1 MKKNQFNFLLVAL
14 VATILFC
21 QKANAVVFLFSPIN
35 ISGTGNL
42 GTGISTGAAEGWQNP
57 TANVTVTNGT
67 GSLDGTGLGL
77 VASSGDK
84 VWISATTVLSARN
97 QFAAASNFN
106 ITISEYTNYYSFLY
120 RFNVGTDITNPAGQ
134 IIIRLNR
141 ANSGT
146 TTSQDWDLY
155 ARTNNGHINI
165 GICKGQVTSVGP
177 NVTNYSAVNISAG
190 QTFFVVVRQHAIMG
204 AQNDVDDLWI
214 NPPQGAGG
222 FPAGSFGAPETSLP
236 PPDVE
241 VGTSPTD
248 GTEDVSPTGP
258 GRFVVASGAN
268 ANFDELRIAST
279 WAEATPFFGQCISAG
294 IGISPI
300 SQTNVA
306 EIADTFTVVPIGT
319 SPNYQWQS
327 APPSSNT
334 FTNIPGATLAS
345 YTTPNLALATDN
357 GDQYRAIITVPCDGS
372 SATSAVA
379 KVTLTAPVVTP
390 PGVVVNDLFP
400 SIAEPITPVTV
411 SNASWYTAVSSSLDI
426 LNGGAGGP
434 PMTLTPS
441 SGTASL
447 WLAYF
452 TPTNNPPTNNLP
464 NLPVHLAV
472 GNTMKLTIS
481 FTPSGFNSFTNN
493 SSLRFGL
500 FDYADGGTR
509 VIADDTTAGGS
520 TGNGNNVRGYMMS
533 LDFGP
538 TFTVNSPQSLLARN
552 VLNDNNLMG
561 STSDFMSLGS
571 GPSGGG
577 FSNAPAFQAQTPYTM
592 VFSVTRNDVNSVILT
607 NSITG
612 GGTNWT
618 FSVTET
624 NFAYHRFD
632 AFGLRPNSLETSAD
646 SFSVPNFKVEVL
658 AGPAVPTSINL
669 TSVSRNGGNV
679 ALTWNP
685 TPSGTYSYSVQRK
698 LNLTDVSWTT
708 LTNGTSATTYT
719 DTTAT
724 GSTGFYRVSS
734 P

>member
-1 MKKNQFNFLLVAL
+1 MKKNKISLLLVTL
-14 VATILFC
+14 ATGVLLC
-21 QKANAVVFLFSPIN
+21 QNASAVTWLFSPIN

-42 GTGISTGAAEGWQNP
+42 GTGITTGSAEGWGN
-57 TANVTVTNGT
+57 TTGNVTVTNGT

-84 VWISATTVLSARN
+84 VWISASPSLNARN
-97 QFAAASNFN
+97 QFATNLQFN
-106 ITISEYTNYYSFLY
+106 VGIAPFSYTNYYSFLY

-146 TTSQDWDLY
+146 TAAQDWDLL
-155 ARTNNGHINI
+155 ARTNGGFIQI
-165 GICKGQVTSVGP
+165 GIQKGVPP
-177 NVTNYSAVNISAG
+177 NVTNFAAVNISAG
-190 QTFFVVVRQHAIMG
+190 QTFFVVVRQFATNG
-204 AQNDVDDLWI
+204 VSNDIDDLWI
-214 NPPQGAGG
+214 NPPTN
-222 FPAGSFGAPETSLP
+222 SFGADESSFP
-236 PPDVE
+236 PSDAE
-241 VGTSPTD
+241 VGALTTD
-248 GTEDVSPTGP
+248 GAEDTSTTGP

-279 WAEATPFFGQCISAG
+279 WAEATPYFGQCISAG

-306 EIADTFTVVPIGT
+306 EIADTFTVIPIGT
-319 SPNYQWQS
+319 SPTYQWQF
-327 APPSSNT
+327 APPGSST
-334 FTNIPGATLAS
+334 FTNIPGATLTS
-345 YTTPNLALATDN
+345 YTTPNLVLATDN
-357 GDQYRAIITVPCDGS
+357 GDQYRAIVTVPCDS
-372 SATSAVA
+372 SMATSAVA
-379 KVTLTAPVVTP
+379 KVTLTAPVATP
-390 PGVVVNDLFP
+390 PGVVVDDLFP
-400 SIAEPITPVTV
+400 SIAEPIVPVTV
-411 SNASWYTAVSSSLDI
+411 SNASWYTALGSASLDI

-434 PMTLTPS
+434 PMTLTPA
-441 SGTASL
+441 SGSASL

-452 TPTNNPPTNNLP
+452 TPTNIPPTNNLP
-464 NLPVHLAV
+464 VHLAI
-472 GNTMKLTIS
+472 GSTLKLTMP
-481 FTPSGFNSFTNN
+481 FTPSSFNSFTNN
-493 SSLRFGL
+493 STLRFGL
-500 FDYADGGTR
+500 YDYADGGTR
-509 VIADDTTAGGS
+509 VVADDATAGGS
-520 TGNGNNVRGYMMS
+520 TGNGNNVRGYMLS

-538 TFTVNSPQSLLARN
+538 TFSVNSNLVVLARN

-561 STSDFMSLGS
+561 STSDYAPVGS
-571 GPSGGG
+571 GPVGGM
-577 FSNAPAFQAQTPYTM
+577 FSNAPAFIAGDQYTL
-592 VFSVTRNDVNSVILT
+592 VFSVTRNDVNSVIIT

-632 AFGLRPNSLETSAD
+632 AFGIRPNSLETSAD
-646 SFSVPNFKVEVL
+646 SFIVPNFKVEVL
-658 AGPAVPTSINL
+658 AGPSLPTNISL

-679 ALTWNP
+679 TLAWNP
-685 TPSGTYSYSVQRK
+685 NPAGTYSYSVQRK
-698 LNLTDVSWTT
+698 LNLTDASWLT